1 MTNVTIGNDRY
12 SPSGAYPG
20 EGERIIKEK
29 MEKISFTTD
38 DGVEEFYVLD
48 ETRISN
54 RNYIL
59 VSESL
64 EDEAE
69 VMIFKDVSA
78 ETDTEAVYVPVDDVV
93 ELDAVASVF
102 SESLGDIDIE

>member
-1 MTNVTIGNDRY
+1 
-12 SPSGAYPG
+12 
-20 EGERIIKEK
+20 

-38 DGVEEFYVLD
+38 DGVEEFYVID

-59 VSESL
+59 VSDSL

-69 VMIFKDVSA
+69 AMILKDVSA
-78 ETDTEAVYVPVDDVV
+78 ETDSEAVYVPVEDDV
-93 ELDAVASVF
+93 ELNAVAGVF
-102 SESLGDIDIE
+102 AESLGDIDIE